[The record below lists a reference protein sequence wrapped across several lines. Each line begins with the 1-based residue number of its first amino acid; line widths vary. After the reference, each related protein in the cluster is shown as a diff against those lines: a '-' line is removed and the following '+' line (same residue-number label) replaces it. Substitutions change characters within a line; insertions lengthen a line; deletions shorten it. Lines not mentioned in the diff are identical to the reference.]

1 MRRARA
7 GAAGG
12 VTVRSSLA
20 GIAGSCREP
29 DPRAARRAAREAW
42 QEAGLILIN
51 PEWLQSWADRK
62 QAELLAEKL
71 HGKRRTER

>member
-1 MRRARA
+1 M
-7 GAAGG
+7 
-12 VTVRSSLA
+12 TVRSSLA
-20 GIAGSCREP
+20 GIAAGCREP

-71 HGKRRTER
+71 HGKRKEPK